1 MKFIDELYITVK
13 SGNGGSGR
21 VSFMHSHL
29 NPLSGP
35 DGGNGGKGGNVYF
48 KGDDQLNSFFK
59 LSAKK
64 RRVAES
70 GVNGGECLRTGK
82 TGENLY
88 INVPLGTIVYV
99 LNDKKENEFLGEI
112 LHNKQ
117 ELLVSKGGKGGLGN
131 AAFASSVNRTPRYAQ
146 SGEVTKELKIYL
158 ELKIIADI
166 GFLGLPN
173 SGKSTLL
180 NALTNSNVEA
190 ANFEFTTLN
199 PQLGVLKDS
208 KLKNRTVIADLP
220 GIIKGASENKGL
232 GFKFLKHISHCKV
245 LIYVIDSSKDDP
257 FADFDLLQ
265 NELQKSK
272 MFSFDNK
279 KFLIIWNKIDLL
291 SSRKLNEIKAKAQ
304 KMSNIISFFVSALKN
319 ENLNE
324 AVEVIDN
331 IVENSEDVVSSVI
344 GSELKTYKVYDF
356 TSDLIDIVVR
366 KLKPSYWKLTGS
378 YIDKVIEESDSK
390 SLSESISKA
399 LDNKLAKDKI
409 LQAGVKIGDTLLIDD
424 NEYLWV

>member
-35 DGGNGGKGGNVYF
+35 DGGNGGKGGSVYF
-48 KGDDQLNSFFK
+48 RGDRQLNSFFK

-64 RRVAES
+64 RRIAES

-88 INVPLGTIVYV
+88 IDVPLGTIVCI

-112 LHNKQ
+112 LYDKQ
-117 ELLVSKGGKGGLGN
+117 EVLVSKGGKGGLGN

-146 SGEVTKELKIYL
+146 SGEVTKELKIFL

-180 NALTNSNVEA
+180 NALTNSNVES

-199 PQLGVLKDS
+199 PQLGVLNDS
-208 KLKNRTVIADLP
+208 KLKTKTVIADLP
-220 GIIKGASENKGL
+220 GIIEGASENKGL
-232 GFKFLKHISHCKV
+232 GFKFLKHISHCKILV
-245 LIYVIDSSKDDP
+245 YVIDSSKDDP

-265 NELQKSK
+265 NELRKSK
-272 MFSFDNK
+272 MFNFDSK

-291 SSRKLNEIKAKAQ
+291 SSRKMNEIKAKAQ
-304 KMSNIISFFVSALKN
+304 KMQNIISFFVSALKN

-324 AVEVIDN
+324 VIDVIDN
-331 IVENSEDVVSSVI
+331 IVENSEDVLMSAVD
-344 GSELKTYKVYDF
+344 SEIKTYKVYDF

-366 KLKPSYWKLTGS
+366 KLKPSYWKITGS
-378 YIDKVIEESDSK
+378 YIDKIIEESSSED
-390 SLSESISKA
+390 LSESISKA

-409 LQAGVKIGDTLLIDD
+409 LQAGVKNGDTLLIDD
-424 NEYLWV
+424 NEYLWA

>member
-13 SGNGGSGR
+13 SGNGGTGR

-35 DGGNGGKGGNVYF
+35 DGGNGGKGGSIYF
-48 KGDDQLNSFFK
+48 RGDSQLNSFFK

-88 INVPLGTIVYV
+88 INAPLGTIVYV
-99 LNDKKENEFLGEI
+99 VNDKKENEFLGEI
-112 LHNKQ
+112 LHDKQ

-146 SGEVTKELKIYL
+146 SGEITKEMNIYL
-158 ELKIIADI
+158 ELKIIADL

-190 ANFEFTTLN
+190 ANFQFTTLN
-199 PQLGVLKDS
+199 PQLGVLNDS
-208 KLKNRTVIADLP
+208 KLKTKTVIADLP
-220 GIIKGASENKGL
+220 GIIEGASENRGL
-232 GFKFLKHISHCKV
+232 GFKFLKHISHCKILV
-245 LIYVIDSSKDDP
+245 YVIDSSNEDP
-257 FADFDLLQ
+257 FADFELLQ
-265 NELQKSK
+265 EELRKSK
-272 MFSFDNK
+272 MFSFENK
-279 KFLIIWNKIDLL
+279 KYLIIWNKIDLL
-291 SSRKLNEIKAKAQ
+291 SPRRLNEIKAKAQ
-304 KMSNIISFFVSALKN
+304 KMTNVVSFFVSALKK
-319 ENLNE
+319 ENLSE
-324 AVEVIDN
+324 AIEVIDN
-331 IVENSEDVVSSVI
+331 IVENSEDVVSSAVES
-344 GSELKTYKVYDF
+344 GLKTYKVYDF
-356 TSDLIDIVVR
+356 TSDSIDIIVR
-366 KLKPSYWKLTGS
+366 KLKPSYWKLSGS
-378 YIDKVIEESDSK
+378 YIDKIIEES
-390 SLSESISKA
+390 SEDDLNDSISKA
-399 LDNKLAKDKI
+399 LDSKLAKDKI
-409 LQAGVKIGDTLLIDD
+409 LQSGIKSGDTLLIDD